1 MAREVAVRPFGSPE
15 ELERRRL
22 RAVEMLRQ
30 GLGPTEI
37 ARTIG
42 VDRRSVRRWRA
53 ALEQQGPEGIA
64 AYPASGRP
72 ALLSDAQKRKLERLL
87 RKGAQSA
94 GYETDLWTCP
104 RIAEII
110 ERRLGVHYHVDHV
123 CRLLHKMG
131 WSPQRPQRKAIE
143 RDEEGI
149 RQWVKQQWKSI
160 KKKPAA

>member
-1 MAREVAVRPFGSPE
+1 MRPFGSPE

-22 RAVEMLRQ
+22 RALDMLQQ
-30 GLGPTEI
+30 GLGPSEI
-37 ARTIG
+37 ARTLG

-53 ALEQQGPEGIA
+53 RMEKEGPGGLTA
-64 AYPASGRP
+64 HRASGRP
-72 ALLSDAQKRKLERLL
+72 ALLSNAQKKKLERLL

-104 RIAEII
+104 RIAEVIGS
-110 ERRLGVHYHVDHV
+110 RLGVHYHVDHV
-123 CRLLHKMG
+123 CRLLHKLG
-131 WSPQRPQRKAIE
+131 WSPQRPQRKAME

-149 RQWVKQQWKSI
+149 RQWVKQQWTSI